1 MSYIEENLSSIKKEI
16 EVFCQGINMDA
27 STIKLVAVTK
37 TVDIDKINE
46 VIELGITDIGENKVQ
61 EITDKFESVKKGVR
75 WHLIGHLQSNKVKY
89 IIDKVDL
96 IHSVDSISLAKEIS
110 LRAGKINRT
119 MDVLIQVN
127 PADEESKFGIEY
139 DETESF
145 IEEVSQ
151 LPNIR
156 IRGLMTIA
164 PFYEDLEKV
173 RPYFKMMKKK
183 FDSLKSLK
191 KENVL
196 MDYLSMGMT
205 SDYMVALE
213 EGSNLVR
220 IGTGIFG
227 KRDYIK

>member
-1 MSYIEENLSSIKKEI
+1 MSYIEENLNSIKKEI
-16 EVFCQGINMDA
+16 EVICQEKNIDSSG
-27 STIKLVAVTK
+27 IKLVAVTK
-37 TVDIDKINE
+37 TIDADKINQ

-61 EITDKFESVKKGVR
+61 EITDKFENIKKGVM

-139 DETESF
+139 DETENF
-145 IEEVSQ
+145 IREVSQ
-151 LPNIR
+151 LSNIR

-173 RPYFKMMKKK
+173 RPYFKMMKQK
-183 FDSLKSLK
+183 FDSLKNLK
-191 KENVL
+191 KENVS

-205 SDYMVALE
+205 SDYIVAIE

>member
-1 MSYIEENLSSIKKEI
+1 MSYIEKNLNSIKKEI
-16 EVFCQGINMDA
+16 EVYCQEKKMDVSA
-27 STIKLVAVTK
+27 IKLVAVTK
-37 TVDIDKINE
+37 TVDISKINE

-61 EITDKFESVKKGVR
+61 EITDKFESIKKGVM

-119 MDVLIQVN
+119 IDVLIQVN

-145 IEEVSQ
+145 VEEVSR

-183 FDSLKSLK
+183 FDSLKSVK
-191 KENVL
+191 KENVS

>member
-16 EVFCQGINMDA
+16 EAFCQKKKMNT
-27 STIKLVAVTK
+27 SYIKLVAVTK
-37 TVDIDKINE
+37 TVDTDKINE

-61 EITDKFESVKKGVR
+61 EITDKFESVKKGVN

-139 DETESF
+139 DETENF
-145 IEEVSQ
+145 IREVSQ
-151 LPNIR
+151 LSNIR

-173 RPYFKMMKKK
+173 RPYFKMMKQK
-183 FDSLKSLK
+183 FDSLKNLK
-191 KENVL
+191 KENVS

-205 SDYMVALE
+205 SDYIVAIE